1 MRKLTIFNFFW
12 IILLLL
18 IFSFSVQS
26 VQVAERNQQ
35 GYQQQTAKPH
45 KGVSQRRAIAIAQ
58 QYING
63 RVLDIKQQ
71 GDVYRVKILSEK
83 GSIHIVQV
91 NVLDGRIITGH

>member
-26 VQVAERNQQ
+26 VQVAERNLQ
-35 GYQQQTAKPH
+35 GYQQQTAKPY
-45 KGVSQRRAIAIAQ
+45 KGISQRRAIAIAQ
-58 QYING
+58 QHING

-71 GDVYRVKILSEK
+71 DNVYRVKILSEK